1 MCDTMFVD
9 FLITLG
15 DFMKFSA
22 ARLSGNAIKFIAAFC
37 MLCDH
42 MGVILF
48 PQYKFLRIIGRIA
61 FPIFAFMIAEGC
73 RYTKNKLKHF
83 LTVGGFALA
92 IQLGFFI
99 FNKEMALREI
109 NVFVTFTFSIMM
121 IYALQA
127 FYENLFDK
135 EAKIQKKILSG
146 AVFLALVMAVYYVS
160 FYINFDYNFY
170 GAMIPVIAS
179 LFMMPKNCSVDW
191 LKKLDNKYM
200 HILMLGIGVA
210 LMVFP
215 SPIKYKRFALLS
227 LFILLFYSGK
237 RGKLK
242 TKYFFYVFYPLHLV
256 ILEGI
261 YILMHI

>member
-1 MCDTMFVD
+1 
-9 FLITLG
+9 
-15 DFMKFSA
+15 MKFKPA
-22 ARLSGNAIKFIAAFC
+22 CLSTNAIKFIAAFC

-42 MGVILF
+42 IGVILF

-83 LTVGGFALA
+83 LTVGGFAIA

-99 FNKEMALREI
+99 FDPKTAMQEI

-121 IYALQA
+121 IYALEF
-127 FYENLFDK
+127 FYSNLFDRD
-135 EAKIQKKILSG
+135 AKISRKILSG
-146 AVFLALVMAVYYVS
+146 TVFLGLVMAVYYIS
-160 FYINFDYNFY
+160 YFINFDYNFY
-170 GAMIPVIAS
+170 GAMIPVFAS
-179 LFMMPKNCSVDW
+179 LLMLPKNCDIDW
-191 LKKLDNKYM
+191 LKKLDNKYV
-200 HILMLGIGVA
+200 HIILLGIGVA

-237 RGKLK
+237 KGKLK

-256 ILEGI
+256 IIEGI
-261 YILMHI
+261 YILINTL